1 MAEIQAMIPE
11 VQGKDSYVSPTDWNA
26 MRSYYI
32 KAGGSGKDFDEEYGY
47 LINPTHY
54 WNQKDGIWK
63 DVKYQTTYVPDRP

>member
-1 MAEIQAMIPE
+1 V
-11 VQGKDSYVSPTDWNA
+11 VQ
-26 MRSYYI
+26 
-32 KAGGSGKDFDEEYGY
+32 DFDEEYGY